1 MADEND
7 VQDGPL
13 GEPTEAAALA
23 AETLQ
28 EAGLLAAEADLL
40 RAGDRPAEID
50 VLVVTEEVLVS
61 PPVGQG
67 SDLGPVQL
75 ALYAGW
81 TMAVLYG
88 TIPLAPP
95 GRPSQLPT
103 INELAPEQRRELE
116 LARLKYLLRG
126 LLPDFADPARV
137 SEVPRGDDDHQQRT
151 RRSKLESL
159 NLAILTALTATR
171 PELQLA
177 YELGRSLRDTANPP
191 GGDAGL
197 GTQLERRRIARLQDW
212 LVTLSPEF
220 PPLTAAVV
228 AASIGRWSD
237 VAALT
242 MDTSEST
249 PAPGRL
255 PGLLRPRRRRTQ
267 APTAET
273 MYSYLLQQGDIWLML
288 LIGELQTSGLL
299 TPEGYVSAGEAALR
313 RSGAIARGILRHYW
327 FGMLCLAVALGG
339 TLFLAAR
346 YLEGGGKVWTSI
358 ACIVGALGVSVQ
370 TIASTSARL
379 AAEAERPVFA
389 MAEEDAMAWAI
400 TTMPPLTL
408 APRSVRRLRRAGV
421 DADASLGRF

>member
-7 VQDGPL
+7 VQDGPS

-23 AETLQ
+23 AETLRDA
-28 EAGLLAAEADLL
+28 ELLAAEADLL
-40 RAGDRPAEID
+40 RGGDRPAEID
-50 VLVVTEEVLVS
+50 VLVVTEEALV
-61 PPVGQG
+61 PPSVGQRA
-67 SDLGPVQL
+67 DLGPVQL

-116 LARLKYLLRG
+116 LARLKYLLTG

-137 SEVPRGDDDHQQRT
+137 SDVPRGDDDHQQRT

-191 GGDAGL
+191 AGDADL

-237 VAALT
+237 VAAVT
-242 MDTSEST
+242 VDTSEST
-249 PAPGRL
+249 QERGRL
-255 PGLLRPRRRRTQ
+255 PSPRRPRSRRMQ

-299 TPEGYVSAGEAALR
+299 TPQGYVSAGEAALR
-313 RSGAIARGILRHYW
+313 RSGAIVRGILRHYW
-327 FGMLCLAVALGG
+327 FGLLCLVVALGG

-358 ACIVGALGVSVQ
+358 ACIAGALGVSVQ

-408 APRSVRRLRRAGV
+408 AARSVRHLRQAGV
-421 DADASLGRF
+421 DPDTSLGRF

>member
-7 VQDGPL
+7 GQDAPF
-13 GEPTEAAALA
+13 GEPAEAAALA
-23 AETLQ
+23 DEALQ
-28 EAGLLAAEADLL
+28 EADLLAAEADLL
-40 RAGDRPAEID
+40 AAGDGPAGID
-50 VLVVTEEVLVS
+50 VLIVAEETVQAADW
-61 PPVGQG
+61 QG

-88 TIPLAPP
+88 TIPPP
-95 GRPSQLPT
+95 AANRPSQLPT
-103 INELAPEQRRELE
+103 VNELVPEQRRELE
-116 LARLKYLLRG
+116 LARLRYLLTG
-126 LLPDFADPARV
+126 LLPGFTDGTTI

-151 RRSKLESL
+151 RRSKLEAL

-191 GGDAGL
+191 GGGADL
-197 GTQLERRRIARLQDW
+197 GTQLERRRIAKLQDW

-228 AASIGRWSD
+228 AASTGRWSD
-237 VAALT
+237 LAAVT
-242 MDTSEST
+242 VDTSEGT
-249 PAPGRL
+249 QPTGRL
-255 PGLLRPRRRRTQ
+255 PSPLRPRSRRTQ
-267 APTAET
+267 APAAET

-327 FGMLCLAVALGG
+327 FGLLCVAAALGG

-358 ACIVGALGVSVQ
+358 ACIAGALGISVQ
-370 TIASTSARL
+370 TVASTSARL

-389 MAEEDAMAWAI
+389 MAEEDAMAWAV
-400 TTMPPLTL
+400 TTLPPLSL
-408 APRSVRRLRRAGV
+408 DARSVRRLRRAGV
-421 DADASLGRF
+421 AGDTSLGRF